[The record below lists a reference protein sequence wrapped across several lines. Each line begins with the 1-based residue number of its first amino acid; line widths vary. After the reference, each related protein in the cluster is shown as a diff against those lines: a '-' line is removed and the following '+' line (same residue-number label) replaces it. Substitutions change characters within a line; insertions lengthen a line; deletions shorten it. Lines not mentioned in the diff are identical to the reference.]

1 MLYLVLAALAFAVL
15 LLGMLLMR
23 VLRQL
28 NAWADLLEATESGR
42 RSVRRLPRC
51 ILSSKQPAWNPPLI
65 CPTRRGAYRQTRMH
79 LAGCF
84 AT

>member
-28 NAWADLLEATESGR
+28 NAWAEG
-42 RSVRRLPRC
+42 
-51 ILSSKQPAWNPPLI
+51 
-65 CPTRRGAYRQTRMH
+65 
-79 LAGCF
+79 
-84 AT
+84 

>member
-28 NAWADLLEATESGR
+28 NAWADLLEATDEDSNIR
-42 RSVRRLPRC
+42 LPAEVRRC
-51 ILSSKQPAWNPPLI
+51 WKIACTCTIMK
-65 CPTRRGAYRQTRMH
+65 
-79 LAGCF
+79 
-84 AT
+84 